1 MIHHEP
7 FIVVQCCVSCCF
19 SFTTRSTPS
28 PPPRSETPLAML
40 CREPKRWAH
49 THTDI
54 MLCACHHACED
65 LYDWS
70 HDQLY
75 HMLLPMPL
83 PWSVFFTNTAL
94 VINTSLITIILL
106 FIMFTSQITPYFPYS
121 ALLGPQPYVALIR
134 RSQNWCPL
142 CGIRNL
148 TLHCCYLLR
157 LSAACLTLGQAGLRS
172 VFEGVEPPLL

>member
-1 MIHHEP
+1 MYHSAIEMIHHEP
-7 FIVVQCCVSCCF
+7 FIVVRCCVSCCF

-49 THTDI
+49 TRTHWYVVCLSPCLWRPIWLIT
-54 MLCACHHACED
+54 
-65 LYDWS
+65 WS
-70 HDQLY
+70 TLY

-134 RSQNWCPL
+134 SSQK
-142 CGIRNL
+142 
-148 TLHCCYLLR
+148 
-157 LSAACLTLGQAGLRS
+157 
-172 VFEGVEPPLL
+172 